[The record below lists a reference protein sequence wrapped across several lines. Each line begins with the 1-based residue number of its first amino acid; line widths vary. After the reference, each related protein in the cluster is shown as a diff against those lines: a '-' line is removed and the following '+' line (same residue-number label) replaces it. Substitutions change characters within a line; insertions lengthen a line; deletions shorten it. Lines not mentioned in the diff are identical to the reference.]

1 MAIEIRNTVFED
13 QLFASTMTK
22 VNESPMGVKDAY
34 WFNRIIKEVQKYGK
48 DYIETKDKLIKE
60 YGAETQPDNLEEG
73 KVQIDPDRMVEF
85 QEKVQEL
92 LDITFEIPFDKRK
105 FPETLDLSPSELG
118 SVELLFDMSSLED

>member
-48 DYIETKDKLIKE
+48 VYIETKDKLIKE
-60 YGAETQPDNLEEG
+60 YGAETQPDNIEEG

-92 LDITFEIPFDKRK
+92 LDITFEIPFDKN
-105 FPETLDLSPSELG
+105 LDF
-118 SVELLFDMSSLED
+118 LLMK

>member
-1 MAIEIRNTVFED
+1 MAIEIRITVFED

-60 YGAETQPDNLEEG
+60 YGAETQPDNIEEG

>member
-1 MAIEIRNTVFED
+1 MTIEIKNVVFED

-22 VNESPMGVKDAY
+22 VNESPMAVKDAY

-60 YGAETQPDNLEEG
+60 YGAETQPDDIKEG
-73 KVQIDPDRMVEF
+73 SVQIDPDRMVEF
-85 QEKVQEL
+85 QEKLQEL

>member
-34 WFNRIIKEVQKYGK
+34 CFNRIIKEVQKYGK

-60 YGAETQPDNLEEG
+60 YGAETQPDNIEEG

-118 SVELLFDMSSLED
+118 SVELMFDMSSLED